1 MDNMVVE
8 EITLTLKNKDGLEQK
23 VSIHIDEI
31 IDKMGDYIY
40 EKLEDIHH
48 THQCTNE
55 SVGFCECEPLFEDYE
70 IQGEITV

>member
-1 MDNMVVE
+1 MVVE
-8 EITLTLKNKDGLEQK
+8 EITLTLRNKDGFEQK

-48 THQCTNE
+48 TPCTNE

-70 IQGEITV
+70 IQGEITI